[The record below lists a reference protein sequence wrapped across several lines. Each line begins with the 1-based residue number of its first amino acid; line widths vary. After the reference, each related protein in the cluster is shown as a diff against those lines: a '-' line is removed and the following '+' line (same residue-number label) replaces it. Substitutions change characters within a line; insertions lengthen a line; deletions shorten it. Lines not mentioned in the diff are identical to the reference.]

1 MWTDASG
8 AEVELDEPRAI
19 EAEAAALAADI
30 DRLFR
35 EVGTLTGEGKE
46 ESRREI
52 RKATERLDRLKGD
65 AERWNRQVELEA
77 RERAKALANRIR
89 AISNT
94 ANTLRLVVSLH
105 EEFERVSAKN
115 PSRLAGEPSHTQQN
129 AAALAT
135 VREAK
140 NLGPSFV
147 TAFEHLQHDPLFY
160 RSESDEGGW
169 FEWRDGQGVIC
180 RLASP
185 LAIERE
191 IDAIIGQLFGMIP
204 KLEAKLP
211 HFETVENLLAAEAL
225 WKRLSVLEVNL
236 EGFRRESTIREDE
249 EWECVK
255 REWMAA
261 RSCPDLN

>member
-1 MWTDASG
+1 MTGFRWTDATG
-8 AEVELDEPRAI
+8 AEVELDEPSAI
-19 EAEAAALAADI
+19 EAEAASLAADI
-30 DRLFR
+30 DQLFR
-35 EVGTLTGEGKE
+35 EADTLTGDAKE
-46 ESRREI
+46 EKRREI
-52 RKATERLDRLKGD
+52 RKAKECLDRLKGD
-65 AERWNRQVELEA
+65 AERWNRHVELEA

-135 VREAK
+135 VKEAK
-140 NLGPSFV
+140 NLGPSFA

-160 RSESDEGGW
+160 RSKSDEGGW
-169 FEWRDGQGVIC
+169 FEWRDSQGVVC

-191 IDAIIGQLFGMIP
+191 IDSIIGQLFGMIP
-204 KLEAKLP
+204 KLETKLP
-211 HFETVENLLAAEAL
+211 HFETVEILVAADAL
-225 WKRLSVLEVNL
+225 WARLTVLHSNL
-236 EGFRRESTIREDE
+236 EHFRRESAIREDK
-249 EWECVK
+249 EWECAK
-255 REWMAA
+255 REWRDA
-261 RSCPDLN
+261 R

>member
-1 MWTDASG
+1 MTGFLWTDATG

-19 EAEAAALAADI
+19 EAEADVLAADI

-35 EVGTLTGEGKE
+35 EVGTLTGEAKE

-52 RKATERLDRLKGD
+52 RRTTERLDRLKGD
-65 AERWNRQVELEA
+65 AERWNRHVELEA
-77 RERAKALANRIR
+77 RECANALANRIR
-89 AISNT
+89 AINDT

-105 EEFERVSAKN
+105 EEFERVSANN
-115 PSRLAGEPSHTQQN
+115 PGRLTGEPSHTQQR

-135 VREAK
+135 TEEARD
-140 NLGPSFV
+140 LGSTFA
-147 TAFEHLQHDPLFY
+147 TAFERLQLDPLFD

-191 IDAIIGQLFGMIP
+191 IDEIIGQLFGMIP
-204 KLEAKLP
+204 KLEATLS
-211 HFETVENLLAAEAL
+211 HLETVEILTLADGLGARLTILRANLKCFENE
-225 WKRLSVLEVNL
+225 SV
-236 EGFRRESTIREDE
+236 RRKDD
-249 EWECVK
+249 EWELVEK
-255 REWMAA
+255 EWKA
-261 RSCPDLN
+261 RNR